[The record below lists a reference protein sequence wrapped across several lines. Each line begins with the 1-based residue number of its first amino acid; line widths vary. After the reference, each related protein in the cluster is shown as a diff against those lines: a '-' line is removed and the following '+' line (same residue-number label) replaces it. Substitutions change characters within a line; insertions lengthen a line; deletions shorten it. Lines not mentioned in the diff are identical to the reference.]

1 MIKQKSKIT
10 SKNKLNQ
17 HTEISSRGNERP
29 SAICCRMTTLYS
41 DSFVAYNNHV
51 GYIVE
56 IKLLLAF

>member
-17 HTEISSRGNERP
+17 HTEISSRGQQ
-29 SAICCRMTTLYS
+29 SAVEWLYTLYS

-56 IKLLLAF
+56 IKFLLAF

>member
-1 MIKQKSKIT
+1 MNGHQ
-10 SKNKLNQ
+10 Q
-17 HTEISSRGNERP
+17 
-29 SAICCRMTTLYS
+29 SAVEWLVYTLYS